1 MDIVEVRKVHKDL
14 QKAFQDRN
22 QMVIVDILN
31 LLKKE
36 VIVSESLLI
45 DTKLGITV
53 GKLRNYSEK
62 YVADLAK
69 EIVKKWKEDMSAMKS
84 GKKVSLAEN
93 KTDTPI
99 TTSELSTPNTFE
111 KTRDSTTDCIE
122 KNITGDKVRDNCV
135 HLIYNALVYGSEESS
150 ATILSKAKAIDE
162 YVFNSC
168 LCKTDGSYRQK
179 MRSLFLN
186 LKDKNN
192 PTLRQN
198 VVSGELSI
206 PRFCTMTPQEMASK
220 ERREEDKKIE
230 EMNLFNAQGAK
241 PIKAITDLFQCGKCK
256 QRKVSYYQVFTKNS
270 DWDIRYIFYRCKLE
284 VQMNQ

>member
-22 QMVIVDILN
+22 QM
-31 LLKKE
+31 KE

-162 YVFNSC
+162 Y
-168 LCKTDGSYRQK
+168 
-179 MRSLFLN
+179 
-186 LKDKNN
+186 DKNN

-256 QRKVSYYQVFTKNS
+256 QRKVSYYQMQTRSADEPMTTFCECQVAIDGSFHNIILGCLKIIS
-270 DWDIRYIFYRCKLE
+270 IQGRVVKKSII
-284 VQMNQ
+284 V